1 MEVRRAGLS
10 ALRCHAQP
18 GDRRERQEIPTWM
31 FDQAACSRMQVARDP
46 RASCSALLDLQR
58 LLNATRLE
66 QTPDTVQRPPHS
78 KEAGTDVTATTHRIL
93 GRPGLRDRQRQYLR
107 AACRCHETTV
117 AGLTT
122 TNSAV
127 GPPGAGV
134 NAADGRTGGSLT
146 IHLRLSPIRAPT
158 VHPRNPRGPLH
169 AVPPYPLPS

>member
-46 RASCSALLDLQR
+46 RASWSALLDLQR

-78 KEAGTDVTATTHRIL
+78 KEAGTDVTATTYIEALATNTVSTSGPGSTVECSADRCSARDNQT
-93 GRPGLRDRQRQYLR
+93 GRRVASGPTRGKSTGAQRVRR
-107 AACRCHETTV
+107 AQ
-117 AGLTT
+117 
-122 TNSAV
+122 
-127 GPPGAGV
+127 
-134 NAADGRTGGSLT
+134 GGK
-146 IHLRLSPIRAPT
+146 R
-158 VHPRNPRGPLH
+158 
-169 AVPPYPLPS
+169 